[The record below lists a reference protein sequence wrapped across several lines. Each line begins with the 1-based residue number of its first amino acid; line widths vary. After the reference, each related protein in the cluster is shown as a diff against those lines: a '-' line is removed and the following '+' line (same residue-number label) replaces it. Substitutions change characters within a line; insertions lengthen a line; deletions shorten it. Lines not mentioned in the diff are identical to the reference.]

1 MRCAIFTST
10 VDQNFF
16 SSIQQKYIDYSKKCK
31 ADLIIRQTQHSQ
43 NYNIHLKA
51 TFERYDIY
59 NLLKIY
65 DRVLWLDSDIYIT
78 KDAENIFDIVP
89 DNKLGVY
96 IEPNS
101 FEKENVI
108 NRMVETMK
116 LSSPVTN
123 YFNSGVILA
132 SKQHAEL
139 FNMNKAN
146 DFFSQ
151 SHIKICENS
160 DQDYLNLVVKD
171 NNIEIFSLPSK
182 FNHMIKWLKLSSE
195 HTPSF
200 IHFAGCYPK
209 HIYIQQFLKVN
220 HNL

>member
-1 MRCAIFTST
+1 MKTAIFTSA
-10 VDQNFF
+10 VEQEHFNLVLPSF
-16 SSIQQKYIDYSKKCK
+16 IEYSKKIK
-31 ADLIIRQTQHSQ
+31 ADLIIRQSQHLQ
-43 NYNIHLKA
+43 NFNIRLIA

-78 KDAENIFDIVP
+78 KNAKNIFDIVP

-96 IEPNS
+96 IELNS
-101 FEKENVI
+101 YEKECVI

-116 LSSPVTN
+116 LTSPVTN

-139 FNMNKAN
+139 FNMSKAN

-160 DQDYLNLVVKD
+160 DQDYLNLMAKE
-171 NNIEIFSLPSK
+171 NNTEFFSLPSN
-182 FNHMIKWLKLSSE
+182 FNHMIKWLKFDNKNI
-195 HTPSF
+195 PDF
-200 IHFAGCYPK
+200 IHFAGCQPK
-209 HIYIQQFLKVN
+209 KIFLQQFLKAN
-220 HNL
+220 PNL